1 MALRE
6 VNVPDNSDAGRSTNA
21 VEIKEKSLGKRF
33 ADAFVAEDVES
44 VGTYVVKDV
53 IIPAIK
59 DIVFNSI
66 TQSLEMIIFGGRT
79 SGNARRSNKPY
90 NSMYRGVSYNNSTS
104 RSTSSDTKDIAEIS
118 FSSRRL
124 AQEVLN
130 EMQILM
136 ESEFAAVSVSDYVDI
151 VERVLREAGED
162 LSGFKPSRN
171 WAYDTKFGWTDL
183 VGVRPQLTH
192 GGRYV
197 LSLPKASR
205 LE

>member
-1 MALRE
+1 MARRE
-6 VNVPDNSDAGRSTNA
+6 IDIPDNSGAGTSQNA
-21 VEIKEKSLGKRF
+21 VQIKEKSIGQK
-33 ADAFVAEDVES
+33 AAEAFLAEDVSS
-44 VGTYVVKDV
+44 VKTYVITDV

-59 DIVFNSI
+59 DIIFNSI
-66 TQSLEMIIFGGRT
+66 TQSLEMMIFGGR
-79 SGNARRSNKPY
+79 SASRSRSNKPY
-90 NSMYRGVSYNNSTS
+90 NSMYKGVSYNQNN
-104 RSTSSDTKDIAEIS
+104 RSASNDTKDVAEIS
-118 FSSRRL
+118 FSTRRM

-130 EMQILM
+130 EMQILI
-136 ESEFAAVSVSDYVDI
+136 ESEFAAVSISDYVDI

-183 VGVRPQLTH
+183 AGVRPQLTR

-197 LSLPKASR
+197 LTLPRATR

>member
-1 MALRE
+1 MAVRE
-6 VNVPDNSDAGRSTNA
+6 NWPDNSDAGKNA
-21 VEIKEKSLGKRF
+21 VEIKEKSLGKRISET
-33 ADAFVAEDVES
+33 FVAEDVES
-44 VGTYVVKDV
+44 VGTYIVKDV
-53 IIPAIK
+53 IVPSLK
-59 DIVFNSI
+59 DIIFNSI
-66 TQSLEMIIFGGRT
+66 TQSLEMIIFGGKSSGVSRSRT
-79 SGNARRSNKPY
+79 NRPY
-90 NSMYRGVSYNNSTS
+90 NSMYKGVSYSLGA
-104 RSTSSDTKDIAEIS
+104 RSLSSDTKDIAEIS

-130 EMQILM
+130 EMQILI
-136 ESEFAAVSVSDYVDI
+136 ESEFAVVSISDYVDI

-183 VGVRPQLTH
+183 AGVRPQLTR

-197 LSLPKASR
+197 LTLPKATR